1 MIWVCLN
8 RLLPS
13 FERFF
18 GSPYFFKDIHLPHFG
33 EVNQTLQIQAVTQ
46 FKVGFDQLIGK
57 GLGCFQLTQSPVCNR
72 QLKGLVERS
81 ARGFY
86 DVDAVCERCKV

>member
-33 EVNQTLQIQAVTQ
+33 EVNRTLQLQAVTQ
-46 FKVGFDQLIGK
+46 FQVSSNQLVGK
-57 GLGCFQLTQSPVCNR
+57 GLGLFQLTLSPVCNR
-72 QLKGLVERS
+72 QLQGLVERS

-86 DVDAVCERCKV
+86 DVDAICEGRKV